1 MTDLPIVILKIMAM
15 FLVMALGWFA
25 RWKGYLPETIGRTM
39 SRLLVDLIFPAL
51 VFTQMLKTINPQ
63 VMREGWHIPLLGV
76 GIMVVAEIVA
86 LTTTPFFSGKGKKNT
101 AIFLTAMPNW
111 IYLPLPIVQGL
122 FGTAGVRDILLYNV
136 GFQFALWTIGIWTL
150 RSSAPDIKSFR
161 MLVLN
166 PGLLATVA
174 GILLVLF
181 CPAAGNIDSVRPAGI
196 FSLWLPALAVFQAL
210 DMLGSLTIPLS
221 LLITGIQLGE
231 LNLADHIPSRNLL
244 GVLVSR
250 LFFAPLATV
259 LIVQIFSRI
268 GLCIG
273 EVPRMTGYLISAMP
287 VAISCSIVVDRFAGD
302 TGLAAKSIFYSTLL
316 SIVTVPVFYYLIRF
330 FNL

>member
-1 MTDLPIVILKIMAM
+1 MADLPIVILKISAM

-25 RWKGYLPETIGRTM
+25 RWKGYLPEAVGRIM
-39 SRLLVDLIFPAL
+39 SRFLVDLVFPAL
-51 VFTQMLKTINPQ
+51 VFTQMLKTITPQ
-63 VMREGWHIPLLGV
+63 VMREGWYIPLLGI
-76 GIMVVAEIVA
+76 GIMLVAEIVA
-86 LTTTPFFSGKGKKNT
+86 LAVIPFFSGKNKKST

-122 FGTAGVRDILLYNV
+122 FGAAGVRDILLYNV
-136 GFQFALWTIGIWTL
+136 GFQFALWTIGVWTL
-150 RSSAPDIKSFR
+150 RSSAPDIKSLR

-174 GILLVLF
+174 GILLALF
-181 CPAAGNIDSVRPAGI
+181 CPMAIGLDSVKPAGI
-196 FSLWLPALAVFQAL
+196 FSFWLPALAVFQAL

-221 LLITGIQLGE
+221 LLITGIQLGG
-231 LNLADHIPSRNLL
+231 LNLSDHIPSRSLV
-244 GVLVSR
+244 GVLASR
-250 LFFAPLATV
+250 LIFAPLATV
-259 LIVQIFSRI
+259 LIVQLFVRL

-287 VAISCSIVVDRFAGD
+287 VAISCSIVAERFSGD

-316 SIVTVPVFYYLIRF
+316 SIVTVPVFYYVVRCFSL
-330 FNL
+330 